1 MLYNIQRYFFLN
13 KLIRIKVDTIFIS
26 FMFPREDPAER
37 KFSVWL
43 AQARYSYYIKTCGNS
58 RAIQE
63 ETNKLSVMVWHLF
76 MTLIVSHIV
85 MFNVN

>member
-43 AQARYSYYIKTCGNS
+43 AQARYSYYIKT
-58 RAIQE
+58 
-63 ETNKLSVMVWHLF
+63 
-76 MTLIVSHIV
+76 
-85 MFNVN
+85 